1 MRVKNY
7 KIYFFSGL
15 LFFFSFLGNSMKPI
29 NSIDPDKP
37 NILWIIIEDMSP
49 DLGCY
54 GHDLVKTPHIDRLA
68 DQGIRYDNVFATG
81 AACSPSR
88 TAFVT
93 GYYQNTLGAYH
104 MRYPEELKPT
114 LPDSVTPVHILMK
127 ELGYQTANIRSF
139 PGNGKTDWLFQ
150 YNPDSYDTNHWEEL
164 ANSRISAS
172 PPKPFF
178 ARINVRLTHRPFESD
193 EVNPINPNEVKVP
206 PYYPDHPVA
215 QADFAAYYESIQV
228 MDRQVGQILSDLQKH
243 QLDKNTIIFFF
254 SDHGRPMTRAKNYLY
269 DSGIEVPLLIS
280 TLDEDLRT
288 RMGLEGQNES
298 LFSLIDIT
306 ATSLELAGGRYD
318 TQGISILEHPEGREF
333 LWAAADRM
341 GEIHFKSRMIRTAK
355 FKYIRNYRHDFSI
368 NSASTAH
375 RKSTHPIYHLLNV
388 MHANGDLDEHQTRLV
403 EPMAPEELYDVVQ
416 DPFELNNLAT
426 VDHYQDILED
436 LKGRLE
442 TYSVEI
448 KDQGLGEDSKIIEN
462 AFDEYGK
469 SSLEKNKFRILE
481 LQEKVEE
488 QVNKRQ
494 N

>member
-1 MRVKNY
+1 MFMSWSAISQDSKLY
-7 KIYFFSGL
+7 YG
-15 LFFFSFLGNSMKPI
+15 
-29 NSIDPDKP
+29 DPDKP

-68 DQGIRYDNVFATG
+68 EQGIRYNNVFATG
-81 AACSPSR
+81 VACSPSR

-93 GYYQNTLGAYH
+93 GYYQNTIGAYH
-104 MRYPEELKPT
+104 MRYPEELKPS
-114 LPDSVTPVHILMK
+114 LPDSVTPVHILMN

-139 PGNGKTDWLFQ
+139 PGNGKTDWLFE
-150 YNPDSYDTNHWEEL
+150 YNPDSYDASRWEEL
-164 ANSRISAS
+164 AHTAVSDS

-178 ARINVRLTHRPFESD
+178 ARINLRLTHRPFESD
-193 EVNPINPNEVKVP
+193 QVNPIDPKVVKVP

-228 MDRQVGQILSDLQKH
+228 MDRQVGQILTDLQKH

-269 DSGIEVPLLIS
+269 DSGIEVPLLIT
-280 TLDEDLRT
+280 TLDDDLRS

-298 LFSLIDIT
+298 LFSLIDVT
-306 ATSLELAGGRYD
+306 ATSLELAGGRYH
-318 TQGISILEHPEGREF
+318 TQGISILGHPEGREF

-341 GEIHFKSRMIRTAK
+341 GEIHFKSRMIRTAN

-388 MHANGDLDEHQTRLV
+388 MHENGDLDEHQARMV
-403 EPMAPEELYDVVQ
+403 EPMAAEELYDVVR

-426 VDHYQDILED
+426 VVQYKNILEGMKD
-436 LKGRLE
+436 RLK

-481 LQEKVEE
+481 LQEKVEK
-488 QVNKRQ
+488 QVIKSQ